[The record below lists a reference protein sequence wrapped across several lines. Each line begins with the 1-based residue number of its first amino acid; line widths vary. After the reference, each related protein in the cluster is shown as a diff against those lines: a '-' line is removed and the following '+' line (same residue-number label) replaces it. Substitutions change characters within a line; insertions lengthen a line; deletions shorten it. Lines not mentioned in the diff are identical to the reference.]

1 MSSSLITMAAE
12 RKHDLPMPPMAIGLL
27 IFAFF
32 CVVMLALL
40 IFGKGRPHA

>member
-1 MSSSLITMAAE
+1 MSSSLITMTVE
-12 RKHDLPMPPMAIGLL
+12 REHELPMPPLVIGLL

-32 CVVMLALL
+32 CVVMMGLL